1 MRRMLVLIWGIFLLG
16 PSGVGEPFP
25 EGELLVA
32 ASIPPLGDFARGVGG
47 EHVRVEVLVPAGAS
61 PHTYEPTPAQMRY
74 LSGARL
80 LVVVGLGL
88 EYWLPDVVAAVQNPN
103 LEVVVTSQG
112 IELLDENPHI
122 WLDPL
127 NAIIQVGHIRDALI
141 RVDPGR
147 RLDYEMNAAH
157 LIGEFVELDAEIRER
172 VSSWSG
178 RAFIAQHPAWAYFAL
193 RYGLVQAAVIEA
205 IPGREPSPAEIA
217 RIIEMARREG
227 IRALFAEPQLPPRAL
242 EVIAAE
248 LGLEVIVLDPLGGVP
263 GRESYLELMRYN
275 LAGFEAALK

>member
-1 MRRMLVLIWGIFLLG
+1 MRRILVLALGLFLLG
-16 PSGVGEPFP
+16 PIGMGESFP
-25 EGELLVA
+25 EAEFPVA
-32 ASIPPLGDFARGVGG
+32 ASIPPLGDFAREVGG
-47 EHVRVEVLVPAGAS
+47 EHVWVEVLVPPGAS
-61 PHTYEPTPAQMRY
+61 PHTYELTPAQMQF
-74 LSGARL
+74 LSRARL

-88 EYWLPDVVAAVQNPN
+88 EYWLPDVVAAVQNPD
-103 LEVVVTSQG
+103 LEVVVTAQG
-112 IELLDENPHI
+112 IELLDENPHV

-141 RVDPGR
+141 RVDPGH
-147 RLDYEMNAAH
+147 RLDYEMNAARF
-157 LIGEFVELDAEIRER
+157 IGELAELDAEIRDR

-178 RAFIAQHPAWAYFAL
+178 RAFIAQHPAWVYFAQ

-217 RIIEMARREG
+217 RIIETARREG

-248 LGLEVIVLDPLGGVP
+248 LGLRVVTLDPLGGAP